1 MLKYPFMS
9 RTETRETSLPY
20 PGFLERRQNIE
31 LRTAVNMLVYVID
44 LQDHSLEIEQPLD
57 RRVAGFWR
65 KSIASIQRPEY
76 KRRAQLLSDLM
87 EVAHKDPGSSVS
99 EDNEFFK
106 DNERIRITDEKT
118 RHLLGDIL
126 RAKREVGLPM
136 DHTQKQQKADEMLA
150 ELSSHTREVALA
162 TVIAIILEH
171 GTFIDAN

>member
-1 MLKYPFMS
+1 MS
-9 RTETRETSLPY
+9 RAEANQPY
-20 PGFLERRQNIE
+20 PGFSERRQNTE
-31 LRTAVNMLVYVID
+31 LRTAVDMLVHVID

-57 RRVAGFWR
+57 RRVASFWR
-65 KSIASIQRPEY
+65 KSISSIQRPEY

-126 RAKREVGLPM
+126 RAKREVDLPM
-136 DHTQKQQKADEMLA
+136 DHTQKQQKANEMLA
-150 ELSSHTREVALA
+150 ELSRYAGEVALP

-171 GTFIDAN
+171 GTFVDAT